1 MLVRAF
7 KMKILSSVI
16 RSKWFIG
23 VIGLL
28 AFSLLIWFGLGF
40 IRFGESNAEV
50 SVFAQLVIIGVA
62 WLVWLTWN
70 VSELIISKR
79 QNSRFLDELAVNN
92 SEGQSGKSSV
102 NAEEFKNMAERF
114 RSAMGVL
121 KSSRFSSKKG
131 RVNVYELPW
140 YIIIGPPGAGKTTA
154 LINSGLDFP
163 LAGSHGKQAL
173 SGVGGTRHC
182 DWWFTN
188 DAVLIDTAGRY
199 TTQDSHQKVDSS
211 AWEAFLQL
219 LKKYRRRRPVNGVIV
234 AVSLQD
240 ILVGTETQR
249 EEYAKKIRARIDELQ
264 KGLEIHFPI
273 YFVFTKMDLL
283 AGFNEYFS
291 NFSQSEREQVWG
303 VSFESNQGADVYDE
317 EEFNAQFEHLVR
329 TLDEQTLNRVHQE
342 RNIESRS
349 LIQNFPSQF
358 GSLQNSV
365 SDFLK
370 QCFSAHRFSVPPLL
384 RGVYFTSATQE
395 GSPID
400 RMAAKLGHDFNLEKK
415 QPNLHAFNTGK
426 SYFINKLFK
435 DIIFSEAELVGV
447 NKKFEQ
453 IIIWSRRVA
462 FVALAT
468 AFVGSL
474 SIWIGGVAQ
483 NKMLISKVAS
493 SYNTYKLAQK
503 NLEVS
508 ETPVTLESTLPLLN
522 PLLRSI
528 QEYNNSKQ
536 SLLGFL
542 GLYDAQ
548 VGRTMQSVYE
558 AELERVFQAALTES
572 IARRLSGLTGKD
584 DALFPTLKAYLMM
597 FDEKHRDYK
606 FLGQYFHEQWQ
617 EQFKNKQPLQQELLA
632 HYNNLERMG
641 FVQRSD
647 VDGELVAAARNQLYQ
662 TPLVQRLYSQLKQ
675 QGDNAKMVNF
685 YHEIGGS
692 TVQIFGIN
700 ELDPVFKIPYLF
712 TKQGYKKTKLDVNSV
727 FIKNVKKDYW
737 VYGDD
742 YASAIDAE
750 GFKDLSVDIEQLY
763 LQEYAERWDHFYRT
777 FNLETFPKSS
787 LMVSRLKRLADPV
800 NSPLLKITKL
810 VAENT
815 ELNKAPKTLKSAA
828 GDSDLLS
835 GAVDSLVTKNLVD
848 KLFAPIHQI
857 VEENDEQPSKAQ
869 EYLSAISELAEY
881 VTEID
886 SAPDASQAAFDVA
899 KERFLGGATGPIQ
912 NLNGLSDTAPSQS
925 KVWLQ
930 SISRYVWSDI
940 LERSK
945 VYINNQW
952 RYQVYDA
959 YKYNIN
965 DRYPMQA
972 SARSEVGIESFNDF
986 FKNGGVYQ
994 SFYNDYL
1001 SSFIDDR
1008 KWQLKTIDGLAL
1020 DLSANTLTQL
1030 NRAEMLRTA
1039 YFSNGD
1045 EFAIDVRIKADK
1057 LSSNVKLFN
1066 LEAGDA
1072 RFSYSHGPRLER
1084 PVAWIAGS
1092 GRTRFV
1098 FEGIDG
1104 RVASEQFG
1112 GNWSFL
1118 RFYDA
1123 VDKPSAASSSS
1134 SSLGISKD
1142 GYSAQLNVLSNARVN
1157 PLFIGLLRNFKLE
1170 ASL

>member
-1 MLVRAF
+1 MKMLNS
-7 KMKILSSVI
+7 II

-23 VIGLL
+23 AIGLL

-40 IRFGESNAEV
+40 IRFGENNAEV
-50 SVFAQLVIIGVA
+50 SVFARLAIIGVA

-70 VSELIISKR
+70 ISELIINKR
-79 QNSRFLDELAVNN
+79 QNSQFLDELAASN
-92 SEGQSGKSSV
+92 SKEQGGATSA

-121 KSSRFSSKKG
+121 KSSRFNSKKG

-199 TTQDSHQKVDSS
+199 TTQDSHQEVDSS
-211 AWEAFLQL
+211 AWGAFLQL

-240 ILVGTETQR
+240 ILLGSEAQR
-249 EEYAKKIRARIDELQ
+249 EECAKKIRARIDELQ

-283 AGFNEYFS
+283 AGFNEYFTS
-291 NFSQSEREQVWG
+291 FSQSEREQVWG
-303 VSFESNQGADVYDE
+303 VSFESNQGENVYNDE
-317 EEFNAQFEHLVR
+317 QFNAQFEHLVT
-329 TLDEQTLNRVHQE
+329 TLNEQTLSRVHQE

-358 GSLQNSV
+358 GSLQNTV

-370 QCFSAHRFSVPPLL
+370 QCFSGHRFNIPPLL

-400 RMAAKLGHDFNLEKK
+400 RMAAKLGRDFNLEKK

-453 IIIWSRRVA
+453 VIIWSRRAA
-462 FVALAT
+462 FVALVT

-483 NKMLISKVAS
+483 NKLLISKVAS
-493 SYNTYKLAQK
+493 SYNTYKVAQK
-503 NLEVS
+503 GLEAS
-508 ETPVTLESTLPLLN
+508 ETPVTLANTLPLLN

-528 QEYNNSKQ
+528 REYNDSKQ

-558 AELERVFQAALTES
+558 AELKSIFQAALTES
-572 IARRLSGLTGKD
+572 VAQRLSALTAEDDGL
-584 DALFPTLKAYLMM
+584 FFTLKAYLMM
-597 FDEKHRDYK
+597 FDDKHRDYE
-606 FLGQYFHEQWQ
+606 FLKQYFTEQWQ

-632 HYNNLERMG
+632 HYNNLERIG
-641 FVQRSD
+641 FAPLSEID
-647 VDGELVAAARNQLYQ
+647 TELVAAARNQLYQ
-662 TPLVQRLYSQLKQ
+662 VPLVHRLYSQLKQ
-675 QGDNAKMVNF
+675 QGDNAKLVNF

-700 ELDPVFKIPYLF
+700 EHNPIFKMPYLF
-712 TKQGYKKTKLDVNSV
+712 TKQGYKKTKLDVNSA

-742 YASAIDAE
+742 YARAIDTE
-750 GFKDLSVDIEQLY
+750 GFKDLSTDIEQLY
-763 LQEYAERWDHFYRT
+763 LREYAERWDYFYRS
-777 FNLETFPKSS
+777 FNLEAFPKSS

-810 VAENT
+810 VADNT
-815 ELNKAPKTLKSAA
+815 ELNKAPKALKGAA

-857 VEENDEQPSKAQ
+857 VEEIDEQPTKAQ
-869 EYLSAISELAEY
+869 EYLSVITALAEFM
-881 VTEID
+881 TEID
-886 SAPDASQAAFDVA
+886 SAPDANQAAFDVA

-912 NLNGLSDTAPSQS
+912 SLNGLSDTAPSQA

-930 SISRYVWSDI
+930 SISRYAWSDI

-945 VYINNQW
+945 IYINNQW
-952 RYQVYDA
+952 RYQVYDV
-959 YKYNIN
+959 YRQNIN
-965 DRYPMQA
+965 DRYPMQVT
-972 SARSEVGIESFNDF
+972 ARSEVGIENFNDF
-986 FKNGGVYQ
+986 FKNGGMYQ
-994 SFYNDYL
+994 IFYNEYL
-1001 SSFIDDR
+1001 SSFVDDR
-1008 KWQLKTIDGLAL
+1008 KWQLRTIDGQALAL
-1020 DLSANTLTQL
+1020 SDNTLTQL
-1030 NRAEMLRTA
+1030 KRAEMLRTA
-1039 YFSNGD
+1039 YFLNGD
-1045 EFAIDVRIKADK
+1045 EFAVDVRIKADK

-1084 PVAWIAGS
+1084 PMTWIAGS

-1142 GYSAQLNVLSNARVN
+1142 GYSAQINVLSNVKVN
-1157 PLFIGLLRNFKLE
+1157 PLYIGLLRNFKLE
-1170 ASL
+1170 VSL